1 MFGSY
6 YVYDAARPI
15 NDYIKK
21 SMSNSNS
28 QYGLLYTLAIWHS
41 SQGFL
46 LTDFLV
52 LRRKCRKMG
61 LRFCSNPTNMR
72 TIF

>member
-1 MFGSY
+1 MFASY
-6 YVYDAARPI
+6 YVYDAVSPI

-21 SMSNSNS
+21 SMSISNS
-28 QYGLLYTLAIWHS
+28 QYGLLYTLAIQYS

-52 LRRKCRKMG
+52 
-61 LRFCSNPTNMR
+61 
-72 TIF
+72 